1 MTEMQKLINMLAK
14 ADIPYELTVQPFT
27 NTIQVWYPTQANP
40 VTDVICHEYSY
51 GGKEGLL
58 EIMGLVNEKN
68 TGGDS
73 VEGHLTADEVFERI
87 AKYHRTHKTAEE
99 VDKWMDNSNVDWL
112 DYWFVDN
119 ATGEEFF
126 VEVRDTD
133 HAKSDAWGIARAN
146 FDAPKL
152 LRIISPEEAE
162 WIGLDTY

>member
-1 MTEMQKLINMLAK
+1 MTEMQKLINLLAK

-73 VEGHLTADEVFERI
+73 VEGHLTADEVFGRI
-87 AKYHRTHKTAEE
+87 AKHYRTHKTAEE
-99 VDKWMDNSNVDWL
+99 VEQNTEADWI
-112 DYWFVDN
+112 DFWFVDDES
-119 ATGEEFF
+119 GEEFF
-126 VEVRDTD
+126 VEVRDTE
-133 HAKSDAWGIARAN
+133 HALADATEIARAN
-146 FDAPKL
+146 FESPRWIETL
-152 LRIISPEEAE
+152 TPEEAE
-162 WIGLDTY
+162 WYGYDTY